1 MNEFRQNTNEE
12 LACLQ
17 NGVKNINY
25 NHDGFIYIIENS
37 TNEWNRADQGYY
49 LSLGDAVDAIKD
61 CCDWYR
67 SNGTGR
73 IYHVSPG
80 TRKTRTL
87 VWQN

>member
-1 MNEFRQNTNEE
+1 MAFRNNTKEE

-17 NGVKNINY
+17 NGASEITY
-25 NHDGFIYIIENS
+25 SHDGFIYIIENS
-37 TNEWNRADQGYY
+37 VSEWGREYQGYY
-49 LSLGDAVDAIKD
+49 LSLGDAVDEIKN

-73 IYHVSPG
+73 IYRVAPG
-80 TRKTRTL
+80 TRKPRQL